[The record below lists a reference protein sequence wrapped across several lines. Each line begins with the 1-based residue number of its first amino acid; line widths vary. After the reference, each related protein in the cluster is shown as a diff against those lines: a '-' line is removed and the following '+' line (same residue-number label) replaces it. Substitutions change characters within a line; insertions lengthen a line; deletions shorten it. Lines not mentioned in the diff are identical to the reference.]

1 LNLDGTAGTSAATSP
16 TFSSTAVVT
25 ALTVNANATTT
36 INADA
41 VTAGS
46 IGVFNATTA
55 TLNGTGNVTVFGPSA
70 EFNTANI
77 VAASPAYTGTLTFRP
92 SAAAVAGMDFTATGV
107 VTGLKGLDL
116 SDLTTADP
124 MTNADTVLLPAVTGG
139 GTFTVTINPTSTTAV
154 IAVTGLTVTQGG
166 SALSDAMTVAIG
178 ANATLNLATNGI
190 TATGTESLTITNS
203 GASTTTTAIGG
214 ITLADA
220 AGTQTV
226 TVSGAG
232 NYTLGTVVAD
242 TLTTTGVTGTV
253 SATLGNTSGGAA
265 FTGGAGAS
273 TIVGTALADNI
284 TTGAGGDTVTGGVG
298 ADLINVGIGTDNV
311 ILASASLAGAL
322 STVTA
327 QADSITGFAFGT
339 GNDVLQIS
347 AGLGYTTEAIANG
360 AGNVVANADT
370 VVVTAVGAAA
380 TTLVAGTNVI
390 TVAASVASSA
400 ALLTLLG
407 TTNVVSWQANPAA
420 GRELLVVWNDG
431 TNSHVGV
438 IRDADTADNVTML
451 ASELSY
457 AELATI
463 VGNVTA
469 PVAANFTW
477 IT

>member
-1 LNLDGTAGTSAATSP
+1 LNGTAGTSAATSP
-16 TFSSTAVVT
+16 TFSSTGVVT

-46 IGVFNATTA
+46 IGVWNATTA

-77 VAASPAYTGTLTFRP
+77 VATSPAYTGTLTFRP

-107 VTGLKGLDL
+107 VTGLRGLDL
-116 SDLTTADP
+116 SDLTTAGDV
-124 MTNADTVLLPAVTGG
+124 MVSADAVLLPAVTGG
-139 GTFTVTINPTSTTAV
+139 GTFTVTINPSTAQV
-154 IAVTGLTVTQGG
+154 GVTGLTITQGG
-166 SALSDAMTVAIG
+166 SALNDAMTVAIG
-178 ANATLNLATNGI
+178 ANATGTLATAGI
-190 TATGTESLTITNS
+190 IATGTEALTITNA
-203 GASTTTTAIGG
+203 GASTTTTAIQR

-232 NYTLGTVVAD
+232 NYTLGTVIAD

-265 FTGGAGAS
+265 FTGGAGAT

-311 ILASASLAGAL
+311 ILASSSLAGAL
-322 STVTA
+322 STVTS

-347 AGLGYTTEAIANG
+347 AGLGYTAEAVSNG
-360 AGNVVANADT
+360 AGTAVANGNT
-370 VVVTAVGAAA
+370 VVVTAVGAEA
-380 TTLVAGTNVI
+380 TTLAAGTNVI
-390 TVAASVASSA
+390 TVAAAVANST

-407 TTNVVSWQANPAA
+407 TTNVVTWQSNPAA
-420 GRELLVVWNDG
+420 GTEILVVWNDG

-438 IRDADTADNVTML
+438 IRDADGADNVAML
-451 ASELSY
+451 AADLSY

-469 PVAANFTW
+469 PVAANFTF
-477 IT
+477 IA